1 MLPFRMI
8 VRIYAHQYRSIDSKK
23 TIQLM
28 THSNMVEQLMGDFFN
43 IDRVPHIPKI
53 AKKNNGI

>member
-43 IDRVPHIPKI
+43 IDRVPQISKI
-53 AKKNNGI
+53 AKK